1 MDARISK
8 VLDHIEDHLASKLGL
23 KDLAEVACMSPGH
36 FHRTFKRDT
45 GRTPFQFIEEI
56 KMNKAFQTLVGGSKT
71 VHELTWQLG
80 YKDYETFSRA
90 FKKHHAIAPDD
101 LKSIAQKI
109 REETD
114 MGPENIIIKT
124 FEVEELHE
132 VKAALDNVVDKL
144 KELMIEKGYTEEDLK
159 QAKVMSVMP
168 KIISTDDK
176 ALALVKNKFVI
187 AENQKIWQQ
196 LLSHTQHGNS

>member
-8 VLDHIEDHLASKLGL
+8 VLDHIESNLASELGL

-109 REETD
+109 KEETD
-114 MGPENIIIKT
+114 IGPENIIIKT
-124 FEVEELHE
+124 FEVEELSE

-168 KIISTDDK
+168 KIVATDEQ

-196 LLSHTQHGNS
+196 LLSNTQHGNS